1 MTLPLEGIRILDLS
15 RQLPGPYCTLMLGD
29 LGAEVIKIEE
39 PAPRWSIAEE
49 TDPTHLALDR
59 NKKSIALNLKTKE
72 GKKIFYQL
80 AREADVI
87 LESFRPEVKMRLAI
101 DYESIKKMNPKIIYC
116 SLSGYGQDGPYR
128 NLVGHDINYI
138 AIGGVLDITGESGGP
153 PIIPGV
159 QIADLGGG
167 GMLAAIGI
175 LTALIARQKTGR
187 GQFIDVAML
196 DGVVA
201 WLSIHAWMHFAGFHI
216 FPLKRGEMVLNGG
229 VPCYNVYE
237 TKDGKYIT
245 IGALEPWFWENLCNT
260 LGREDFIPYQFA
272 TGKEGMK
279 VRSALEEIFLTKNRD
294 EWVDL
299 LKDKDVCVGPVNTID
314 EVFTDL
320 QVLHRKMLMEMDHPK
335 LGKIKQIGIPIKFSD
350 TAGRIRSPP
359 PSLGQHTEEILQ
371 SLGYGK
377 DETEELR
384 KKNVIR

>member
-1 MTLPLEGIRILDLS
+1 MTLPLKGVRILDLS
-15 RQLPGPYCTLMLGD
+15 RQLPGPYCTWMLGD

-39 PAPRWSIAEE
+39 PAPRWAITEE
-49 TDPTHLALDR
+49 TDPTRLALDR
-59 NKKSIALNLKTKE
+59 NKKSITLNLKTKE
-72 GKKIFYQL
+72 GKEIFCEL
-80 AREADVI
+80 ARKADVI
-87 LESFRPEVKMRLAI
+87 LESFRPAVKTRLGI
-101 DYESIKKMNPKIIYC
+101 DYETIKRINPKLIYC

-138 AIGGVLDITGESGGP
+138 ALGGVLGITGESGGP

-175 LTALIARQKTGR
+175 LTALIAREKTGR

-201 WLSIHAWMHFAGFHI
+201 WLSIHAWMHFAGFHV

-245 IGALEPWFWENLCNT
+245 IGALEPWFWENLCKT

-272 TGKEGMK
+272 TGEEGMK
-279 VRSALEEIFLTKNRD
+279 VRSALGEIFLTRNRD
-294 EWVDL
+294 EWLDL
-299 LKDKDVCVGPVNTID
+299 LKDKDVCVAPVNTID
-314 EVFTDL
+314 EVFTDP

-377 DETEELR
+377 DEIEEFR
-384 KKNVIR
+384 KKKAIR

>member
-1 MTLPLEGIRILDLS
+1 MTLPLEGLRILDLS

-29 LGAEVIKIEE
+29 MGAEVIKIEE
-39 PAPRWSIAEE
+39 PAPRWPIAEE
-49 TDPTHLALDR
+49 MDPTRLALDR
-59 NKKSIALNLKTKE
+59 NKKSITLNLKTKE
-72 GKKIFYQL
+72 GKEIFYEL
-80 AREADVI
+80 ARKADVI
-87 LESFRPEVKMRLAI
+87 LESFRPEVKMRLEI
-101 DYESIKKMNPKIIYC
+101 DYETIEKINPKIIYC

-138 AIGGVLDITGESGGP
+138 AIGGVLDISGESGGP

-175 LTALIARQKTGR
+175 LTALIAREKTGK

-201 WLSIHAWMHFAGFHI
+201 WLSIHAWMHFAGFQA

-229 VPCYNVYE
+229 VPSYNVYE

-245 IGALEPWFWENLCNT
+245 IGALEPWFWQNLCKT
-260 LGREDFIPYQFA
+260 LDREDLIPYQFA

-279 VRSALEEIFLTKNRD
+279 VRSALREIFLTRNRD
-294 EWVDL
+294 EWFDL
-299 LKDKDVCVGPVNTID
+299 LKDEDVCVAPVNTI
-314 EVFTDL
+314 EGVFTDP
-320 QVLHRKMLMEMDHPK
+320 QVLHRKMLIEMLHPK

-350 TAGRIRSPP
+350 TPGRIRSPP

-371 SLGYGK
+371 SLRYRK
-377 DETEELR
+377 DEIEELR
-384 KKNVIR
+384 EKNVII